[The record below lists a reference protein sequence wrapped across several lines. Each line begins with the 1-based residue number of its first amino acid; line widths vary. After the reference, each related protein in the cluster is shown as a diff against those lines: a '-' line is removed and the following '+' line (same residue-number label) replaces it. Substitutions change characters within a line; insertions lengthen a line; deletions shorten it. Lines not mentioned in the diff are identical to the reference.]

1 MQKKSLTQILHNDS
15 LKWAYDICKWVY
27 LKSSSIVF
35 YAVRGVV
42 SLRPLQNKVV
52 ATAYNGKRYDDNT
65 RYIVEKIHELDPDIP
80 IAVLANNGSVS
91 NSEVMLLI
99 FRELQE
105 KGRAIGIIGGSSAGA
120 FGAVVDDDSVYN
132 AGQFSVDPFITL
144 VYTPSVQHA
153 AADGTFYEGIG
164 IAPDIP
170 IPFSYEDFTGNA
182 GPDGNPAKEKY
193 DARLNEAFDFIR
205 NH

>member
-80 IAVLANNGSVS
+80 IVWLMDVKA
-91 NSEVMLLI
+91 
-99 FRELQE
+99 
-105 KGRAIGIIGGSSAGA
+105 
-120 FGAVVDDDSVYN
+120 
-132 AGQFSVDPFITL
+132 
-144 VYTPSVQHA
+144 
-153 AADGTFYEGIG
+153 
-164 IAPDIP
+164 
-170 IPFSYEDFTGNA
+170 SYELPSYIKGVRCWSQYKFL
-182 GPDGNPAKEKY
+182 
-193 DARLNEAFDFIR
+193 RRI
-205 NH
+205 